1 MREFGAVAWPSRVT
15 FHGKDDTRHTFLAF
29 RDWLT
34 QFPGRPVFWSDNPA
48 YDWQVINI
56 LFLKYQHENP
66 FGWSARRIG
75 DFYAG
80 LVGDVNRQSDWKK
93 LRITDHDHNPVHD
106 ALGNLE
112 AFDRM
117 MNGERA

>member
-1 MREFGAVAWPSRVT
+1 
-15 FHGKDDTRHTFLAF
+15 
-29 RDWLT
+29 
-34 QFPGRPVFWSDNPA
+34 
-48 YDWQVINI
+48 
-56 LFLKYQHENP
+56 
-66 FGWSARRIG
+66 
-75 DFYAG
+75 
-80 LVGDVNRQSDWKK
+80 VGDVNRQSDWKK